1 MTDTPALLS
10 LMQWLSPAF
19 PTGAFAYSHG
29 LEWAISAGDVT
40 DAAAAHLWLTDI
52 LQHGTGWQDAVILAQ
67 GLRPQADFAAL
78 SDYARALAPSRERL
92 IESMEQGTAFARAL
106 RGLGH
111 AVDPAPLP
119 VAVGQASAQLGLPP
133 CQVIALYLH
142 AFAANLV
149 SVAVRFVP
157 LGQSQGQQIIAALHP
172 VIIAL
177 AEDAAIADLCGITT
191 ATIGADLAAMR
202 HETMDVRLYRT

>member
-19 PTGAFAYSHG
+19 PTGAYAYSHG
-29 LEWAISAGDVT
+29 LEWAISAGNVT
-40 DAAAAHLWLTDI
+40 DAASAQAWLGDV

-67 GLRPQADFAAL
+67 ALRHGADHAAL
-78 SDYARALAPSRERL
+78 ADYARALAPSRERL
-92 IESMEQGTAFARAL
+92 VETMDQGVAFARGVSAL
-106 RGLGH
+106 GNW
-111 AVDPAPLP
+111 VDPGPLS
-119 VAVGQASAQLGLPP
+119 VAVGQAAARLALPP
-133 CQVIALYLH
+133 TQVIALYLH

-157 LGQSQGQQIIAALHP
+157 LGQSAGQRVLTALHP
-172 VIIAL
+172 VIIAV
-177 AEDAAIADLCGITT
+177 ADAAATAGLSDITT

-202 HETMDVRLYRT
+202 HETMDVRIYRT